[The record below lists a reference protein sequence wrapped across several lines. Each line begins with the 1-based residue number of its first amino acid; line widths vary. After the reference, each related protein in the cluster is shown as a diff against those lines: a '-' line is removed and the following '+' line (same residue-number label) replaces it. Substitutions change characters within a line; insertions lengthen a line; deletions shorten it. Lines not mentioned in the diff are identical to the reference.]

1 MGKSGNRGSNKWT
14 NTILLAGLVL
24 FFVSIS
30 FSSAFAQ
37 QKKRISLGGASA
49 GGVFYPLSVGMA
61 EVINR
66 HLPDYNAVAL
76 ETGGTLENIRLLAK
90 GEVEIAA
97 ANARDATLGYKGE
110 KPFTAPLKNVRVGVY
125 LGNFILHIVTLEKSK
140 IRTIDD
146 LKGKVVNVG
155 APGSIVVSTTEAL
168 LRLHN
173 LSLKDLK
180 VRNMGISEAME
191 ALGDGLIDAGV
202 LYSTIPAPAVN
213 ALAVTKKMRLVTA
226 NQKILEAAAS
236 KENIL
241 PLFVPP
247 ESYKGQSDGA
257 WVWAVVSGTYY
268 NEATSVDDV
277 YKWTKAIIEHKD
289 EIQKVH
295 PQGKEIRLVTKK
307 ELEISPVP
315 LHPGVIKYATEKGVN
330 Y

>member
-1 MGKSGNRGSNKWT
+1 MEKSEIRKMNRWIST
-14 NTILLAGLVL
+14 VLLAGLAF
-24 FFVSIS
+24 FFVSMS
-30 FSSAFAQ
+30 FSSALGQ
-37 QKKRISLGGASA
+37 QKKRISIGGASA

-66 HLPDYNAVAL
+66 HLPEYNVVAL

-110 KPFTAPLKNVRVGVY
+110 KPFTTPLKNIRVGIY
-125 LGNFILHIVTLEKSK
+125 LGNFILHVVTLEKSK
-140 IRTIDD
+140 IRTVED

-155 APGSIVVSTTEAL
+155 APGSIVASTTEAL

-180 VRNMGISEAME
+180 VRHLGISEAME

-213 ALAVTKKMRLVTA
+213 ALAVTKKIRLVTG

-241 PLFVPP
+241 PLFVAP

-268 NEATSVDDV
+268 NETTSVDDV
-277 YKWTKAIIEHKD
+277 YKWTKAIAEHKD

-295 PQGKEIRLVTKK
+295 PQGKEIRLVTKG

-315 LHPGVIKYATEKGVN
+315 LHPGVIKYAKEKGVN

>member
-1 MGKSGNRGSNKWT
+1 MERSGNGMSSKC
-14 NTILLAGLVL
+14 IKGVQIIGLVFL
-24 FFVSIS
+24 CVVIS

-37 QKKRISLGGASA
+37 QKKRISIGGASA
-49 GGVFYPLSVGMA
+49 GGVFYPLAVGMA

-66 HLPDYNAVAL
+66 HLPEYNAVAL
-76 ETGGTLENIRLLAK
+76 ETGGTLENVRLLAK

-110 KPFTAPLKNVRVGVY
+110 KPFTTPLKNLRVGVY
-125 LGNFILHIVTLEKSK
+125 LGNFILHVVTLDKSK
-140 IRTIDD
+140 IRTIED

-173 LSLKDLK
+173 LSLKDVR
-180 VRNMGISEAME
+180 VRNMGISESME

-202 LYSTIPAPAVN
+202 LYSTVPAPAVN
-213 ALAVTKKMRLVTA
+213 ALAVTKKIRLVTA
-226 NQKILEAAAS
+226 DQKILEAAAM

-241 PLFVPP
+241 PLFVQP
-247 ESYKGQSDGA
+247 ESYKGQSEGA

-277 YKWTKAIIEHKD
+277 YRWTKAVIEHKD

-295 PQGKEIRLVTKK
+295 PQGKEVRLPTKK

-315 LHPGVIKYATEKGVN
+315 LHPGVIKYAKEKGVN